1 MRVAKVSST
10 PVGTNTLPT
19 APIPEDLKAKPI
31 RLTENA
37 RTVLQKRY
45 LRRGPDGKP
54 AENEHEMFW
63 RVAYHVALAE
73 REFADPETV
82 MTSAREYFDL
92 LTNLYFFPNSPTFTG
107 AGTPLGQLAACFT
120 GTMRVT
126 TNNGFKPIS
135 ELQPGELVL
144 THKGRYRP
152 VKAVYFRDYSGTL
165 LKIKVGQIGAA
176 LEVTPEHPILTPNGW
191 VNAGELKAGD
201 WVAIGMPQEN
211 YTLAAFDL
219 AALPYP
225 AELEIQQTVDAVRVR
240 RPATYQNSGRQAN
253 WSKRYLQATPELARL
268 AGYYVS
274 EGTMGTE
281 DRYVRFTFSSDETEY
296 HQDVQHLIHSIFGV
310 EPTVIQ
316 SNHGNW
322 VQIDLYSRAATQ
334 WFRQEFGVHS
344 YGKKLPTWLQFAD
357 RDIQQ
362 EFLIGVLRGDGL
374 FSEKTYATKT
384 APQGQIFRT
393 LRLVLSNPSLI
404 HQIWQMCLRMGY
416 DASTRPVDTTYVT
429 PTARPTASLN
439 IPPIQ
444 AQELVQAAFGQTFSP
459 MDKRYS
465 RNKAM
470 RIDGQAYFRID
481 RIESESF
488 TGKVYNCEVEDDH
501 TYVTEGVVVH
511 NCFVLAID
519 DDMGRV
525 ESGIFQTLRDAAL
538 IQQTGGGNGFAFSR
552 LRPKGAIV
560 KSSGGEATG
569 PVGFLRVYDQAFG
582 EIAQGG
588 CLTPD
593 TLVFTDSGTLRLDE
607 IVRHEHPGWVD
618 HALIVATDEGRRSS
632 PRAYNNGIAPVL
644 RIVTDAGIEI
654 TGTPNHKVKIMTENG
669 PAWRR
674 LDELQPGDSVMV
686 KLGEHRGTLQALRKP
701 EKAHGNQI
709 MPQFPPVLDEEFA
722 FFMGYMA
729 GDGFVAAGEDDH
741 RVGVTVAHTSYLY
754 DEMPALMGRIFG
766 THLTVHRQ
774 QKSNDASVTYT
785 FDNRAIK
792 DFLAMNGLTKGQ
804 SIHTRIP
811 RLIRQSTPEVVGAY
825 LRGLF
830 EADGALSHGYPML
843 VSTSH
848 GLLREVATLLIGLGC
863 PVTIRQQETNESHY
877 GTNDLWTLRINS
889 FVGLK
894 AWQAKISCDPR
905 SRFAEIAQPTREF
918 AFAGQPVPAGIIP
931 ADFAEYARPV
941 NDVWFVQVESV
952 QAAGESLTLDIEVEG
967 NHTYLANGIVTHN
980 SRRGANMAVL
990 RVDHPDVI
998 EFVTCKTDESH
1009 ITNFN
1014 ISVGITDAF
1023 MQAVEADE
1031 DFDLI
1036 NPQDG
1041 KVWRTVRARELFDLI
1056 VKQAHHNGEPGVL
1069 FLDEANRHNPV
1080 PHLYTLESTN
1090 PCVIGTTRVPT
1101 EHGLLTIAELAALE
1115 TGLMVG
1121 TDGRAPFAGRGLP
1134 SKSDFGVAYRQSSPA
1149 WQTRTQTPVLKLT
1162 TQHGY
1167 TLTATPDHKI
1177 LTVDRG
1183 YVPLADLKPGDQLL
1197 LQSGEGAWGKNYALP
1212 NVTAIRE
1219 LMTVMAHGGDHA
1231 SGATVQRR
1239 DFAALY
1245 QNLPE
1250 TWSHEL
1256 GLAIGWLVGDGW
1268 LSPDSGSPVGM
1279 VFDEQAP
1286 EVLETVHGVLTQ
1298 WFGSGHLHKRDSVW
1312 QLTYGRLPY
1321 MFFHTLGVKA
1331 VPAHEKCVPHTLWA
1345 APREAVVGF
1354 LQGLFTADGTVNLS
1368 EEKKSCDVRLASSSK
1383 QLLEDVQLL
1392 LLNFG
1397 VVSKIH
1403 LRREAGYRAMPDGK
1417 GGQKDYFAHA
1427 DYELLIDK
1435 ANRDR
1440 FMAEIGFIEQ
1450 AKQDKAAR
1458 FIEAK
1463 ARRSNRETFMTKVV
1477 RIEDAGLAD
1486 VYDLTEPQTSSF
1498 IANGLVIH
1506 NCGEQ
1511 FLGPFENCC
1520 LGSINLAKLDLK
1532 KGQPDWGMLQR
1543 IVETS
1548 TRFLDDVVSANSY
1561 VPAVPQLAQAAHR
1574 VRRIGLGIMGL
1585 ADLMYKLGV
1594 RYGSQEGQE
1603 FAGQIMEFVRYHAM
1617 KTSIELA
1624 KERGAFPAIEG
1635 SIYDPANLKWQPPKP
1650 LFPYTRDWG
1659 RPALD
1664 WSKIVKGIKKHGI
1677 RNGAQTTIAPT
1688 GTIATVSGCEGYGCE
1703 PVFALAYIRHVNDKG
1718 QDLKLQYT
1726 SPLFEKALKDAKLSD
1741 AQIAAII
1748 EHVNMTGS
1756 CQKAPGLPESLR
1768 HTFVVSSDVS
1778 AEEHIY
1784 MQAALQRFTDNAIS
1798 KCVTGD
1804 TLVLTANGL
1813 TPIEELSEM
1822 RLDDQFEDMK
1832 IDVVTPY
1839 GVEPT
1844 NAFFYGGKKETR
1856 KVRFSYG
1863 YKIEGTPN
1871 HRVQVLDTTGQIRF
1885 ARLDELKIGDT
1896 VVLYAGQQV
1905 FGPANQPLPEA
1916 ALPKRP
1922 NAKPVRFPER
1932 MSRKLAYLLGCLT
1945 SEGYIGQHGVGI
1957 TNGDRSLLEK
1967 LGRLFEEIFGL
1978 SGLSWNI
1985 AQDMRRESVYTL
1997 QVNSRVLR
2005 DWLVIALD
2013 MRRGAAK
2020 KFIPTCILRASRD
2033 EIAAF
2038 LRGLFLDSYMTRDGR
2053 MFGIGPASRKMIEQL
2068 QMLFLNFGILSRV
2081 HRAAERAWSLTVAGN
2096 ALEKLAAFV
2105 EFDEVWKNE
2114 RIAIRNENR
2123 GQRLHNYADLM
2134 PRAVTEHLRTMQES
2148 SAKSL
2153 RSLYGEQTQDYQRAR
2168 VNLLSNHRL
2177 DRDLARGI
2185 FAHFDDVHDEYLA
2198 AFFAN
2203 DKPECIYLSV
2213 EAIESGFSNVY
2224 DLSVPGSHTFIANG
2238 LGNHNTCNFPEG
2250 ATESD
2255 VAKAYMLGWK
2265 LGCKGLTVYV
2275 TGSRE
2280 KVVLETHATAKAKE
2294 EAKSEAT
2301 PAALV
2306 PAETGTQTVP
2316 AESNGKGYK
2325 EMEPQLLI
2333 PETKKPRP
2341 RRLEGRTYRVG
2352 TPLGGAYVTVNE
2364 NGKGKGQ
2371 PFELFIHTSK
2381 AGSETAA
2388 ISEALGRLSSLILR
2402 MSSPISPRDRVKE
2415 IIKQLEGIGGERSIG
2430 FGAMRVRSLPDGIAQ
2445 VLREYLDETADVE
2458 GEVMEEDDM
2467 PPMFAPTAPKQQMAL
2482 KIGDLCPECGE
2493 ASVVNEEG
2501 CRKCYSCGYSEC

>member
-1 MRVAKVSST
+1 MRVAKVSSM

-152 VKAVYFRDYSGTL
+152 VKAVYFRDYSDTL

-253 WSKRYLQATPELARL
+253 WSKRYLQVTPELARL

-310 EPTVIQ
+310 APTVTQ

-444 AQELVQAAFGQTFSP
+444 AQELVQAAFGQTFGP

-465 RNKAM
+465 RNKVM

-481 RIESESF
+481 RIESEPF

-552 LRPKGAIV
+552 LRPKGSIV

-588 CLTPD
+588 
-593 TLVFTDSGTLRLDE
+593 
-607 IVRHEHPGWVD
+607 
-618 HALIVATDEGRRSS
+618 
-632 PRAYNNGIAPVL
+632 
-644 RIVTDAGIEI
+644 
-654 TGTPNHKVKIMTENG
+654 
-669 PAWRR
+669 
-674 LDELQPGDSVMV
+674 
-686 KLGEHRGTLQALRKP
+686 
-701 EKAHGNQI
+701 
-709 MPQFPPVLDEEFA
+709 
-722 FFMGYMA
+722 
-729 GDGFVAAGEDDH
+729 
-741 RVGVTVAHTSYLY
+741 
-754 DEMPALMGRIFG
+754 
-766 THLTVHRQ
+766 
-774 QKSNDASVTYT
+774 
-785 FDNRAIK
+785 
-792 DFLAMNGLTKGQ
+792 
-804 SIHTRIP
+804 
-811 RLIRQSTPEVVGAY
+811 
-825 LRGLF
+825 
-830 EADGALSHGYPML
+830 
-843 VSTSH
+843 
-848 GLLREVATLLIGLGC
+848 
-863 PVTIRQQETNESHY
+863 
-877 GTNDLWTLRINS
+877 
-889 FVGLK
+889 
-894 AWQAKISCDPR
+894 
-905 SRFAEIAQPTREF
+905 
-918 AFAGQPVPAGIIP
+918 
-931 ADFAEYARPV
+931 
-941 NDVWFVQVESV
+941 
-952 QAAGESLTLDIEVEG
+952 
-967 NHTYLANGIVTHN
+967 

-990 RVDHPDVI
+990 RIDHPDVI
-998 EFVTCKTDESH
+998 EFITCKTDESQ

-1115 TGLMVG
+1115 TGLMVA
-1121 TDGRAPFAGRGLP
+1121 TDGRVPYAGRGLP
-1134 SKSDFGVAYRQSSPA
+1134 AQSDFGVAYRQSSPA

-1167 TLTATPDHKI
+1167 SITATPDHKI

-1197 LQSGEGAWGKNYALP
+1197 LQSGEGMWGKNDALP
-1212 NVTAIRE
+1212 NTETLRKA
-1219 LMTVMAHGGDHA
+1219 MSVMAHSDDHA

-1256 GLAIGWLVGDGW
+1256 GLAMGWLVGDGW

-1279 VFDEQAP
+1279 VFDKQAP
-1286 EVLETVHGVLTQ
+1286 EVLETVHGALTQ
-1298 WFGSGHLHKRDSVW
+1298 WFGSGHLHERDSVW

-1331 VPAHEKCVPHTLWA
+1331 VPAHEKRVPHTLWS

-1383 QLLEDVQLL
+1383 QLVEDVQLL

-1397 VVSKIH
+1397 IVSKIH

-1440 FMAEIGFIEQ
+1440 FIAGIGFIER

-1463 ARRSNRETFMTKVV
+1463 TRHSNRETFMTKVV

-1677 RNGAQTTIAPT
+1677 RNGAQTTVAPT

-1703 PVFALAYIRHVNDKG
+1703 PAFALAYIRHVNDKG

-1798 KCVTGD
+1798 K
-1804 TLVLTANGL
+1804 
-1813 TPIEELSEM
+1813 
-1822 RLDDQFEDMK
+1822 
-1832 IDVVTPY
+1832 
-1839 GVEPT
+1839 
-1844 NAFFYGGKKETR
+1844 
-1856 KVRFSYG
+1856 
-1863 YKIEGTPN
+1863 
-1871 HRVQVLDTTGQIRF
+1871 
-1885 ARLDELKIGDT
+1885 
-1896 VVLYAGQQV
+1896 
-1905 FGPANQPLPEA
+1905 
-1916 ALPKRP
+1916 
-1922 NAKPVRFPER
+1922 
-1932 MSRKLAYLLGCLT
+1932 
-1945 SEGYIGQHGVGI
+1945 
-1957 TNGDRSLLEK
+1957 
-1967 LGRLFEEIFGL
+1967 
-1978 SGLSWNI
+1978 
-1985 AQDMRRESVYTL
+1985 
-1997 QVNSRVLR
+1997 
-2005 DWLVIALD
+2005 
-2013 MRRGAAK
+2013 
-2020 KFIPTCILRASRD
+2020 
-2033 EIAAF
+2033 
-2038 LRGLFLDSYMTRDGR
+2038 
-2053 MFGIGPASRKMIEQL
+2053 
-2068 QMLFLNFGILSRV
+2068 
-2081 HRAAERAWSLTVAGN
+2081 
-2096 ALEKLAAFV
+2096 
-2105 EFDEVWKNE
+2105 
-2114 RIAIRNENR
+2114 
-2123 GQRLHNYADLM
+2123 
-2134 PRAVTEHLRTMQES
+2134 
-2148 SAKSL
+2148 
-2153 RSLYGEQTQDYQRAR
+2153 
-2168 VNLLSNHRL
+2168 
-2177 DRDLARGI
+2177 
-2185 FAHFDDVHDEYLA
+2185 
-2198 AFFAN
+2198 
-2203 DKPECIYLSV
+2203 
-2213 EAIESGFSNVY
+2213 
-2224 DLSVPGSHTFIANG
+2224 
-2238 LGNHNTCNFPEG
+2238 TCNFP
-2250 ATESD
+2250 ANSSESD

-2294 EAKSEAT
+2294 EAKTEAT

-2482 KIGDLCPECGE
+2482 KTGDLCPECGE